1 MIDLAPVALPETT
14 AVGWRLLDAA
24 AELFYNRGINS
35 TGTDALVEQADT
47 TKRTMYQRF
56 GSKETL
62 VCAYLTVRAHRWQHR
77 VLSNVRA
84 AGLDPGESGGEG
96 TPQESLR
103 VVFDSAVDW
112 ARGNPRGCAFVNA
125 WAEVGDTSPVAAGI
139 IAEEKLWMRRLF
151 TALAGDEEVGTEI
164 HGTYEGAV
172 VCSTILRE
180 PEALERAYAT
190 AVTVLEKA

>member
-1 MIDLAPVALPETT
+1 MAGTDSVDVAGRDIRFTHPDKVMYP
-14 AVGWRLLDAA
+14 A
-24 AELFYNRGINS
+24 
-35 TGTDALVEQADT
+35 TGTTKQNIADYALSVAAWLTAHAHDRPAT
-47 TKRTMYQRF
+47 RKRWVD
-56 GSKETL
+56 G
-62 VCAYLTVRAHRWQHR
+62 V
-77 VLSNVRA
+77 
-84 AGLDPGESGGEG
+84 GGESGGEG

-164 HGTYEGAV
+164 HGIYEGAV